1 MNSLDK
7 FLARSL
13 GISITRTDEVLSS
26 NLILRFIRV
35 SSFLLL
41 PFGSFVELLVKRI
54 LHTPPMVI
62 NQVPSI

>member
-1 MNSLDK
+1 MNSLNK
-7 FLARSL
+7 FLARHL
-13 GISITRTDEVLSS
+13 GISMTGTDEVLLSH
-26 NLILRFIRV
+26 LILRFTRV
-35 SSFLLL
+35 SSFPLL

>member
-1 MNSLDK
+1 MNSLNK
-7 FLARSL
+7 LLARSL
-13 GISITRTDEVLSS
+13 GISITGTDEVLLS
-26 NLILRFIRV
+26 NLILRFILV
-35 SSFLLL
+35 SSFPLL